1 MTYRHVTSRSASSSI
16 SRLQKRL
23 PEEVV
28 DADLLA
34 DIECPGVA
42 AVEFLHSSRQ
52 AAVADLQDQVV
63 VVPHQA
69 IRDDLSTRTSCDL
82 GSEDE

>member
-1 MTYRHVTSRSASSSI
+1 MDVPARHEQVGFVFDLPTPEAS
-16 SRLQKRL
+16 

-28 DADLLA
+28 APTCA
-34 DIECPGVA
+34 DIECPGVT

-69 IRDDLSTRTSCDL
+69 IRDYLPPERRHL